1 LIGAVYQGE
10 IQISG
15 VVVLLYFPRTP
26 EKVCQ
31 YVSSST
37 LNQGKA
43 LKKQQAIASVRHW
56 VESFVIGNN
65 LCPFAGREFLHD
77 RVRFSYTDASS
88 ESQLL
93 NAVADEIK
101 LLNQNLTIETTLL
114 IHPEVLQDFTDYN
127 QFLDQT
133 ERLLEN
139 LGLKGVYQIASFH
152 PDYQF
157 SGSKPSDAENYTNRS
172 PYPLLHLLREKSVE
186 RAIIGYPDIS
196 AVPTNNIA
204 LMNQLGAET
213 LSKMM
218 QGFLQ
223 PGTKEGTRE
232 GTKE

>member
-1 LIGAVYQGE
+1 LIAAVYQGG
-10 IQISG
+10 IRIPG
-15 VVVLLYFPRTP
+15 VIVLLYFPRTP

-31 YVSSST
+31 YVASST
-37 LNQGKA
+37 LSQGKT
-43 LKKQQAIASVRHW
+43 LKKEQAIASVRHW

-65 LCPFAGREFLHD
+65 LCPFAGREFQRD

-88 ESQLL
+88 EPQLL
-93 NAVADEIK
+93 NALVDEIK

-114 IHPEVLQDFTDYN
+114 IHPEVLQDFTAYN

-139 LGLKGVYQIASFH
+139 LGLTGVYQIASFH

-172 PYPLLHLLREKSVE
+172 PYPLLHLLREQSVE
-186 RAIIGYPDIS
+186 QAIVGYPDIS
-196 AVPTNNIA
+196 AVPTHNIA
-204 LMNQLGAET
+204 LMNQLGADT
-213 LSKMM
+213 LSKMT

-223 PGTKEGTRE
+223 LGIKE

>member
-1 LIGAVYQGE
+1 MTEAVYQGD
-10 IQISG
+10 IRIPG
-15 VVVLLYFPRTP
+15 VVVLLFFPLTP

-37 LNQGKA
+37 LSQGKT

-65 LCPFAGREFLHD
+65 LCPFAGREFLRD
-77 RVRFSYTDASS
+77 RVRFSYTGASS

-93 NAVADEIK
+93 NALADELK
-101 LLNQNLTIETTLL
+101 LLDQNLTIETTLL

-133 ERLLEN
+133 ERLLEH
-139 LGLKGVYQIASFH
+139 LGMTGVYQIASFH

-172 PYPLLHLLREKSVE
+172 PYPLIHLLRERSVE
-186 RAIIGYPDIS
+186 RAIVSYPDIN
-196 AVPTNNIA
+196 AVPTDNIA

-218 QGFLQ
+218 QGFL
-223 PGTKEGTRE
+223 PLGTRE